1 MYHPNQSEQKLND
14 LFDCLQEAQNDVE
27 IQHVEAQIWEIWL
40 ESGSPQLNY
49 LMEKGGA
56 ALQQKDYSQAIE
68 CFGQIINLNPDFAE
82 GWNKRATAY
91 FLRGDY
97 KASLNDIEETLRLE
111 PRHFGAIS
119 GMISIYMM
127 IHDLKGALK
136 SYKMLQEIYPLHK
149 DIAQQIK
156 NLQKRVTE

>member
-14 LFDCLQEAQNDVE
+14 LFDCLQEAKNDVE
-27 IQHVEAQIWEIWL
+27 IQNVEAQIWEIWL

-49 LMEKGGA
+49 LMEKGGI

-68 CFGQIINLNPDFAE
+68 YFGQIINLNPDFAE

-136 SYKMLQEIYPLHK
+136 SYKMLQEIYPLRK

-156 NLQKRVTE
+156 NLQKRIE